1 MLRIVLITAVVASL
15 LVLAKRERVLERTG
29 FVGTCTQVAGSAPA
43 NSQWWACKSGQIA
56 EMPDLWRDSCTMGE
70 RRGDVQY
77 WLCPAPV
84 RAIAEQA
91 NARSK

>member
-29 FVGTCTQVAGSAPA
+29 IVGTCTQVAGTAPPNA
-43 NSQWWACKSGQIA
+43 QWWACRSGELA
-56 EMPDLWRDSCTMGE
+56 EMPDLWRDSCTRGE

-77 WLCPAPV
+77 WLCPASIKATAD
-84 RAIAEQA
+84 RAS
-91 NARSK
+91 ARSK